1 MKYENI
7 DAVDESVAQF
17 KENHKDSAKVID
29 MKKSTIKNK
38 GKSILK
44 AVTSLDIYVQQIN
57 SNKVIGCAICLII
70 GAVLF
75 GTLYF
80 GSSDTAPKEKITTTK
95 QAVQGDH
102 LVDFPRDYEKLAEEE
117 AARKAELEK
126 EAEKRKFDEMFDTR
140 KKVVETEPVPE
151 KSQLVYERGR
161 YQHDPEYEMR
171 LKALE
176 SPIGFEIGK

>member
-1 MKYENI
+1 MKN
-7 DAVDESVAQF
+7 ANKDEVEDSVLQF
-17 KENHKDSAKVID
+17 KEMHKDSAKVID
-29 MKKSTIKNK
+29 MKRSQIKDK
-38 GKSILK
+38 GVNIFK
-44 AVTSLDIYVQQIN
+44 AVSSLDINVQQIN
-57 SNKVIGCAICLII
+57 SRKVIGCVLCLII
-70 GAVLF
+70 GSVLF

-80 GSSDTAPKEKITTTK
+80 GSSDTAPKEKIATTK

-140 KKVVETEPVPE
+140 KKVVDTELVPK
-151 KSQLVYERGR
+151 KSELVYERER
-161 YQHDPEYEMR
+161 YQHNPEYEMR

>member
-1 MKYENI
+1 M
-7 DAVDESVAQF
+7 
-17 KENHKDSAKVID
+17 
-29 MKKSTIKNK
+29 
-38 GKSILK
+38 
-44 AVTSLDIYVQQIN
+44 
-57 SNKVIGCAICLII
+57 
-70 GAVLF
+70 
-75 GTLYF
+75 
-80 GSSDTAPKEKITTTK
+80 KITLITGAASGLGK
-95 QAVQGDH
+95 EFANIYAKESNNLF
-102 LVDFPRDYEKLAEEE
+102 LVDIDEQSLYQV
-117 AARKAELEK
+117 KAELEK